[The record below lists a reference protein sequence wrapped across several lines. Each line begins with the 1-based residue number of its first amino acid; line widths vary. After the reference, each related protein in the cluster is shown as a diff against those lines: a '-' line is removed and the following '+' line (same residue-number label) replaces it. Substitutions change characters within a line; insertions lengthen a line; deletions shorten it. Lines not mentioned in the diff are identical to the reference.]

1 MDVRRHSS
9 RDDEQL
15 EYDVLVLRLYAFT
28 TRASR
33 ISPPPRVSV
42 SPCLPVLVSPP
53 PRVDIRHFKYLWSAL
68 ARGMGNFISSILSS
82 AQV

>member
-1 MDVRRHSS
+1 MDGRRHSS

-15 EYDVLVLRLYAFT
+15 ESDVFVHRLYAFT

-42 SPCLPVLVSPP
+42 SPCLPVSLSWCPRLPASIFDIPSIFGQRSRVAWGISWQVS
-53 PRVDIRHFKYLWSAL
+53 
-68 ARGMGNFISSILSS
+68 
-82 AQV
+82 